1 MLEDGSELV
10 SDAVWYYFQY
20 STDALGYDIVFPF
33 VGYAADLQVG
43 EGAYVMWMVCD
54 NSKFSKLA
62 SLEEGTIEKYALKMA
77 ESLKISED

>member
-1 MLEDGSELV
+1 M
-10 SDAVWYYFQY
+10 
-20 STDALGYDIVFPF
+20 GYDIVFDNGETKITIPF